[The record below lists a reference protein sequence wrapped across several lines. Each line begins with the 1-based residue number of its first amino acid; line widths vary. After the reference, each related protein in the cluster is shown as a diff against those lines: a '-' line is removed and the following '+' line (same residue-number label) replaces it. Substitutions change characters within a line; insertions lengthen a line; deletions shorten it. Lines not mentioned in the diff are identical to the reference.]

1 VIRRSFVK
9 DAEDMAKK
17 NGNKKSTSKSKK
29 KKQQAAEQSPPPEAS
44 QTSASVSLEEQ
55 LRAAVRAV
63 DVAEILTDPL
73 TRSIEN
79 LLRLAARSIGT
90 DEASVLVRDGDD
102 GGLRFMVAHGSVADK
117 LLGVRIPPGQGIA
130 GFVFASGQP
139 MAVDDV
145 AQAEGFYGGVDE
157 LTNFST
163 QTILATPL
171 RVGEETVGVLEFINR
186 LGEAPYQPYTPEEM
200 DQAAHF
206 ADAIATL
213 VDAHETAGLI
223 ETLFEHSAADGK
235 DKAPES
241 GSQLRQWLRG
251 VRSAPEH
258 RDLLQLAVSLRD
270 IANHGDAARELC
282 RDVLEALARFTE
294 KQSATGMSYFGF

>member
-1 VIRRSFVK
+1 
-9 DAEDMAKK
+9 MAKK
-17 NGNKKSTSKSKK
+17 NGSKKNSADTKK
-29 KKQQAAEQSPPPEAS
+29 KKKPEKQAQEEQQAEQK
-44 QTSASVSLEEQ
+44 TNGGGSLEEQ
-55 LRAAVRAV
+55 LRAAVKV
-63 DVAEILTDPL
+63 IDVAEILTDPL

-90 DEASVLVRDGDD
+90 DEASVLVRDGSE
-102 GGLRFMVAHGSVADK
+102 GGLKFMVALGSVADK
-117 LLGVRIPPGQGIA
+117 LIGVKIPPGQGIA

-139 MAVDDV
+139 MAVDD
-145 AQAEGFYGGVDE
+145 AAKAGDFYDKVDE
-157 LTNFST
+157 LTQFST

-171 RVGEETVGVLEFINR
+171 RVNEETVGVLEFINR
-186 LGEAPYQPYTPEEM
+186 IGEPPYRPYTPEEM

-223 ETLFEHSAADGK
+223 ETLFEHSAPDGNGK
-235 DKAPES
+235 GQES
-241 GSQLRQWLRG
+241 GSELRQWLKG

-258 RDLLQLAVSLRD
+258 LDLLQLAVSLRD
-270 IANHGDAARELC
+270 IASRGEAERELC

-294 KQSATGMSYFGF
+294 KQSFVGMSYLGF

>member
-1 VIRRSFVK
+1 
-9 DAEDMAKK
+9 MAKK
-17 NGNKKSTSKSKK
+17 TGSKKTTSDTKK
-29 KKQQAAEQSPPPEAS
+29 KKKKPAKEAQAGQASNEQ
-44 QTSASVSLEEQ
+44 TSVSLEEQ
-55 LRAAVRAV
+55 LRAAVKAV

-90 DEASVLVRDGDD
+90 DEASVLVRDGDA
-102 GGLRFMVAHGSVADK
+102 GGLKFMVALGSVADK
-117 LLGVRIPPGQGIA
+117 LLNVKIPPGEGIA
-130 GFVFASGQP
+130 GFVFASGTP
-139 MAVDDV
+139 MVVEDV
-145 AQAEGFYGGVDE
+145 AQAEGFYDKVDA
-157 LTNFST
+157 LTNYST

-171 RVGEETVGVLEFINR
+171 RVNEETVGVLEFINR
-186 LGEAPYQPYTPEEM
+186 IGEPPYRPYTPEEM

-223 ETLFEHSAADGK
+223 ETLFEHAAGNGQGK
-235 DKAPES
+235 GQES
-241 GSQLRQWLRG
+241 GSSLRQWLSG

-270 IANHGDAARELC
+270 VASRGEAERELC
-282 RDVLEALARFTE
+282 RDMLEALARFTE
-294 KQSATGMSYFGF
+294 KQSSAGMSYLGF